1 MTNPYAPPTNTDAMG
16 VEPLGAIKARVSRPA
31 TALLVMASI
40 HSVFVAIYLVSALVM
55 VQRGGIFFDD
65 MVNIATGGI
74 HFTSLILITVGAA
87 KLGFLESYR
96 LARMGAILACIPLI
110 TPFIVVG
117 IPFGIWALRLLA
129 DPAVRA
135 SFPDAK
141 ARTTPTDG

>member
-1 MTNPYAPPTNTDAMG
+1 
-16 VEPLGAIKARVSRPA
+16 
-31 TALLVMASI
+31 MASI
-40 HSVFVAIYLVSALVM
+40 HSVFVAIYLVSALFM
-55 VQRGGIFFDD
+55 VQSGGILFDG
-65 MVNIATGGI
+65 MVNTATGGI
-74 HFTSLILITVGAA
+74 HFASLILIAVGAA

-129 DPAVRA
+129 DPAVRD

-141 ARTTPTDG
+141 RAAIPVDR